1 MSPKTAFAAILTL
14 SASTALAASIVN
26 SKHDL
31 AASSAAG
38 VRNTQTTQICVFC
51 HTPHNPAR
59 PAPLWNRLPP
69 DRDPGTYVLYRESET
84 LSLAARAARMT
95 SASASMLCLSCHDGT
110 LAEIGSR
117 IRYAPVG
124 GTLPLPMI
132 DTYGSWGTSGVLWD
146 GACVANH
153 PVGFDYASAQA
164 ERPARLRTVA
174 EVTAA
179 FGTGVFY
186 AGPNGSTSMECNTC
200 HATHD
205 PAYPPFLR
213 KSNAN
218 NALCLACHVR

>member
-1 MSPKTAFAAILTL
+1 MRTQTAFAAILAL
-14 SASTALAASIVN
+14 SAGTAFAASIVN

-31 AASSAAG
+31 ASSSAAG
-38 VRNTQTTQICVFC
+38 IRNTQTTQLCVFC
-51 HTPHNPAR
+51 HTPHSPMGG
-59 PAPLWNRLPP
+59 PLWNRLPP
-69 DRDPGTYVLYRESET
+69 SRDPSTYVLFQDSET
-84 LSLAARAARMT
+84 LSAAARAARVT
-95 SASASMLCLSCHDGT
+95 STSASMLCLSCHDGT

-117 IRYAPVG
+117 IRNAPVG

-146 GACVANH
+146 GACLANH

-174 EVTAA
+174 DVNAA
-179 FGTGVFY
+179 FGTSVFY
-186 AGPNGSTSMECNTC
+186 SGPNGSTSMECNTC

-205 PAYPPFLR
+205 PANPPFLR